1 MIVPAR
7 AEVVRFRSADGDPV
21 LLVGDYSP
29 PAGPQKPFLILLH
42 GLGSGRGEWQPL
54 VHLARSRGW
63 GTLAYDLRGH
73 ADSRRTVSG
82 REVDHSVPAFGRDP
96 AFWRSFVA
104 DLSEAAQFARARG
117 VPAERLFYVGA
128 SLGANVCLL
137 AAEEREPAGIVLLSP
152 GFEYAGLRAE
162 AAMPRIRAPALLVAA
177 EPDRYAFASAERLAE
192 LSRGRADT
200 ILLERG
206 GPAGAHG
213 TQMFDGGLEK
223 RILDWV
229 GKVSGNR

>member
-1 MIVPAR
+1 M
-7 AEVVRFRSADGDPV
+7 VRIRSADADPV
-21 LLVGDYSP
+21 VLTGDYSP
-29 PAGPQKPFLILLH
+29 PAGSQKPFLILLH
-42 GLGSGRGEWQPL
+42 GLGSHRGEWQPL

-73 ADSRRTVSG
+73 AESRRTVSG
-82 REVDHSVPAFGRDP
+82 AAVDYSLPAFGRDP
-96 AFWRSFVA
+96 SFWRAFAA
-104 DLSEAAQFARARG
+104 DLAEAAGFVRARG
-117 VPAERLFYVGA
+117 VPLERVFYVGA

-152 GFEYAGLRAE
+152 GFEYAGLRTE
-162 AAMPRIRAPALLVAA
+162 AAMTRVRAPALLVAA

-192 LSRGRADT
+192 LSHGRADT
-200 ILLERG
+200 IFLERG

-213 TQMFDGGLEK
+213 AQLFDGGLEK

-229 GKVSGNR
+229 AGTLGK